1 LVYLLEDREL
11 NMPNDDPAFAI
22 DDGRTTEENL
32 AVFGQL
38 LHRLDTQLGPALAVH
53 LSGFAK
59 GQSPDAPALW
69 DQLYAAT
76 KPVQEGEPGNDDVGD
91 QAP

>member
-1 LVYLLEDREL
+1 MT
-11 NMPNDDPAFAI
+11 NNNPAFAI

-32 AVFGQL
+32 AVFAQL
-38 LHRLDTQLGPALAVH
+38 LEGLDPQLGPALAGH

-69 DQLYAAT
+69 DQLNAAT
-76 KPVQEGEPGNDDVGD
+76 APVQEVLPGHGDVEE